1 MLTLWNQFDDLFGND
16 DLWRWPVRTAE
27 RRFLPSVDIRE
38 TENAYVLAADV
49 PGVPT
54 ENIDVNVKDG
64 VLTLTGERKAES
76 RTSEAG
82 YHRVERVAGKF
93 QRSFVLPKGVK
104 ADAIEARV
112 EHGVLTVTIPK
123 PVAAVPH
130 RVTIQVGDGHEHALP
145 AEGEHKAG

>member
-54 ENIDVNVKDG
+54 ENIDVSVKDG
-64 VLTLTGERKAES
+64 VLTLTIPVAE
-76 RTSEAG
+76 
-82 YHRVERVAGKF
+82 
-93 QRSFVLPKGVK
+93 
-104 ADAIEARV
+104 EARPRRI
-112 EHGVLTVTIPK
+112 E
-123 PVAAVPH
+123 
-130 RVTIQVGDGHEHALP
+130 IQHATSATAIGAGEPQPQP
-145 AEGEHKAG
+145 ATS